1 MTPDQFPSQNESV
14 IPTTI
19 ACEATTARGARC
31 RNKPKSGATVC
42 GAHGGSAG
50 QPTITPTSSHATGQT
65 YGEAVCALIGIGMK
79 PWAAA
84 RRIRLAPATVE
95 SWIERGESDLE
106 AGKSSEFVEFVVSL
120 EMARVTLETNALE
133 TIQRA
138 IKSGSDKLGDPALA
152 LKVLERIRPEDWSL
166 THKVD
171 HSVDV
176 NLVEQHADQLL
187 GPLIVILEELGVAD
201 DPRVPDL
208 IEQHFSKLEK

>member
-1 MTPDQFPSQNESV
+1 MTAKGKP
-14 IPTTI
+14 
-19 ACEATTARGARC
+19 C
-31 RNKPKSGATVC
+31 RNSARLGDNRC
-42 GAHGGSAG
+42 GAHGGNAG
-50 QPTITPTSSHATGQT
+50 QPTITPTSAHATGQT

-106 AGKSSEFVEFVVSL
+106 CGKSSEFVEFVVSL
-120 EMARVTLETNALE
+120 EMARVALETSALE

-187 GPLIVILEELGVAD
+187 GPLMAILEELGVAD
-201 DPRVPDL
+201 EPRVPDL
-208 IEQHFSKLEK
+208 IEEHFSKVERGA